1 MKRII
6 LDNLANKMPAN
17 TAFIS
22 FIDNESHEHIIN
34 LCRGLF
40 GENANV
46 IIAGCTQTLIN
57 NNNNILCDPGLIVVN
72 GELFSVPGT
81 TLSALGVSGFLI
93 SEQIINDT
101 FKNGNLYPLY
111 LNRVA
116 TWSGGYVSSTPAN
129 FYALSSFKR
138 WEHTSIDIAHE
149 AIIGVTVS
157 KCNLIKTPNSQTLQ
171 YDATCNVTTPNFNSA
186 VKWKIAPSTIATQG
200 RIGDAL
206 VRCGGVEKHI
216 HIYSNGVVVYFIIDE
231 SAGTTF
237 NFAASINSIISHLL
251 GNIYPGD
258 GLVRI
263 TFNITINN

>member
-6 LDNLANKMPAN
+6 PDNLANKMPAN
-17 TAFIS
+17 TAFIT

-40 GENANV
+40 GAANV
-46 IIAGCTQTLIN
+46 IIAGCEQTLID
-57 NNNNILCDPGLIVVN
+57 NNNNILCSPGLIVVN
-72 GELFSVPGT
+72 GELFNVPGA
-81 TLSALGVSGFLI
+81 TLSALGASGFLI
-93 SEQIINDT
+93 SEQTINDT
-101 FKNGNLYPLY
+101 FKDGNQHPLY
-111 LNRVA
+111 LNRTA
-116 TWSGGYVSSTPAN
+116 AWSGGHNMPYPAN
-129 FYALSSFKR
+129 LYLISTFKR
-138 WEHTSIDIAHE
+138 WEHIAIDISAE
-149 AIIGVTVS
+149 AILGITVA

-186 VKWKIAPSTIATQG
+186 AKWKIAPGKIKTSG

-206 VRCGGVEKHI
+206 VRCAGVEKHI

-231 SAGTTF
+231 SAGTTY
-237 NFAASINSIISHLL
+237 NFAASINSIISYLL